1 MFSAESLIDILQNS
15 FCLPNKIIG
24 LHYFPT
30 YSTNS
35 NDIVCHQSY
44 TNNAGFTQIGICLFS
59 AEEPLNIDNLLDYQ
73 SFCNFGGVL
82 GGVWDVPMGHH
93 NTSWDAHI
101 RILANSEHSQLKRKY
116 LKEYNNLDWY
126 FFYHGFA
133 ALDWFDHYK
142 YFPVDRNANFSHVFI
157 TYNHLI
163 DLKRSYRMN
172 LVANLLDRGLS
183 QFGLISMPSLDS
195 ELMHKELFENRST
208 LLSLNARKLIFD
220 TLGKHDRTFILDKNK
235 NNINGSLSAS
245 INIELNAGAFWQI
258 VTETVFYEEKL
269 HLTEKIFKP
278 IVSRQPFILVGA
290 PGNLAYLKSYGFKTF
305 DQWIDE
311 SYDQEPDP
319 DLRIKMIVDQI
330 EKLSKYTRHD
340 LKLMHYNMSE
350 VLDYNRDHFYGK
362 FKSII
367 VDELVDNF
375 KKIIDCSN
383 FDRSSRFCIEDKLD
397 YTEIKNRFLKY

>member
-15 FCLPNKIIG
+15 FCLPNKIVG

-30 YSTNS
+30 YSTGVN
-35 NDIVCHQSY
+35 NLMCHQTY
-44 TNNAGFTQIGICLFS
+44 TNNTGFDFVGRCLFS
-59 AEEPLNIDNLLDYQ
+59 AEEPLNLEDLDDYQ
-73 SFCNFGGVL
+73 LYASSGGVL
-82 GGVWDVPMGHH
+82 GGNWDTPMESC
-93 NTSWDAHI
+93 NTSWDVYI

-116 LKEYNNLDWY
+116 LKESNSSDWY

-142 YFPVDRNANFSHVFI
+142 YLPVNKHVNFSYVFI

-172 LVANLLDRGLS
+172 LVANLLNRGLDK
-183 QFGLISMPSLDS
+183 FGLISMPLISANVIR
-195 ELMHKELFENRST
+195 KEIFENKST
-208 LLSLNARKLIFD
+208 LLSAAAKKLIFNEFSN
-220 TLGKHDRTFILDKNK
+220 TNYSFVLDENE
-235 NNINGSLSAS
+235 NNINGSFSAS
-245 INIELNAGAFWQI
+245 INLNLNSRAFWHI

-290 PGNLAYLKSYGFKTF
+290 TNNLAYLKSYGFKTF
-305 DQWIDE
+305 DRWIDE
-311 SYDQEPDP
+311 SYDLETDP
-319 DLRIKMIVDQI
+319 DIRIKMIADQI
-330 EKLSKYTRHD
+330 EILSNYTPVE
-340 LKLMHYNMSE
+340 LKKMHLEMLA
-350 VLDYNRDHFYGK
+350 VLDYNRDHFYGE
-362 FKSII
+362 FKKII

-375 KKIIDCSN
+375 KKAIN
-383 FDRSSRFCIEDKLD
+383 TANLDRSSRFRIEDRLD